1 MNKVLKVLGG
11 IAAALTAIIYFGLLL
26 AFSLIISTTSVIN
39 KTNLKTY
46 LREIDVTSL
55 PIGSVV
61 SDQKENQLNDNETV
75 KDFLVDTLE
84 NVGFSNT
91 EAENVLNSQKI
102 KDIANNYIY
111 DMFDYGLYHG
121 EIPTLD
127 SKEILAA
134 ITDVGVVLN
143 TKKTNEVTNLVNEL
157 NEKATSVLEIDQ
169 IKEQK
174 VPYVDNFTGVLNIL
188 NSLWFKISLG
198 VLFILTFFFIAL
210 FRWSLYKP
218 FIWLGIPTIIVG
230 FLNLLIG
237 SAKFLLNNI
246 TIPELG
252 AYQNVLEKAIN
263 PFFNNILI
271 NGAIILLAGIIM
283 VIIYTLIDNY
293 KHKKEEPKLD

>member
-11 IAAALTAIIYFGLLL
+11 IAAALTAIIYFLLL
-26 AFSLIISTTSVIN
+26 LSFSLIISTTSVIN

-46 LREIDVTSL
+46 LKEIDVTSL

-61 SDQKENQLNDNETV
+61 SDQKENQLKDNETI

-84 NVGFSNT
+84 NSGFSNT
-91 EAENVLNSQKI
+91 EAESILNSEKT

-111 DMFDYGLYHG
+111 DMIDYGLYHG
-121 EIPTLD
+121 EVPTLS
-127 SKEILAA
+127 SKEILTA
-134 ITDVGVVLN
+134 ITDAGVTLN
-143 TKKTNEVTNLVNEL
+143 TKKTSEVTSLVNEL

-174 VPYVDNFTGVLNIL
+174 VPYVDNFTGLLNIL

-198 VLFILTFFFIAL
+198 ILFILAFFFIAL

-218 FIWLGIPTIIVG
+218 FIWLGIPTIIAG

-271 NGAIILLAGIIM
+271 NGAGILLAGIIM

-293 KHKKEEPKLD
+293 KHKKEEPKID